1 MKAPVYNLK
10 GETKEEIELSSKV
23 FNEQLN
29 KPLVLQVYKDLVSNQ
44 REPLAFAK
52 NRSEIRGGGRKPWAQ
67 KGTGRARHGSIR
79 SPLWKGGGVTF
90 WPRTKEERGK
100 KKINKKVKEK
110 AFKMVLSQKLRDKEI
125 KVIES
130 VEMEKP
136 QTNMID
142 SLCKNIIGEKKKIP
156 SILFVI
162 HSQEKDLFRSA
173 QNLPYLKVINTENM
187 NLIDLLNYKY
197 LLFSTKGLMELEKKY

>member
-1 MKAPVYNLK
+1 
-10 GETKEEIELSSKV
+10 
-23 FNEQLN
+23 
-29 KPLVLQVYKDLVSNQ
+29 
-44 REPLAFAK
+44 
-52 NRSEIRGGGRKPWAQ
+52 
-67 KGTGRARHGSIR
+67 
-79 SPLWKGGGVTF
+79 
-90 WPRTKEERGK
+90 
-100 KKINKKVKEK
+100 
-110 AFKMVLSQKLRDKEI
+110 MVLSQKLRDKEI